1 MFRQLYQRLC
11 GILLAAVLLAVLLA
25 GGIGLYSSTTY
36 YVDGF
41 SAALETVAQSDLPQS
56 IRGALTAE
64 QDDAVILSQLEAAVN
79 RYAGILALDE
89 NRAAYILS
97 ARDASVI
104 YPASLRPGTLTVTEN
119 LSAAMRGGKG
129 TRTSLFGEYLDG
141 ALFIKN
147 GDNPQDGFIF
157 YVRDNKTSLDRMLQ
171 THTAAILWALLAGL
185 ILSLAAGFFMTRIT
199 MKPLQQLSHRAEN
212 FSKGNFEPSLEKL
225 PSGEMGELVKTFNQ
239 MGAVMNST
247 LNQIN
252 ADKHKIEAILEH
264 INNGIIAF
272 DTDQNIVHINPAARR
287 MLRIENPR
295 EVRFD
300 PLFRSLNAD
309 VCMAEFLYLDLSK
322 TEGRDLLV
330 GTNHIKAYFVPF
342 KLDET
347 RTAGVVCVFEDVT
360 EQFTLE
366 AARQKFVAEVSHE
379 LKTPL
384 TTIRT
389 YTETLLNG
397 YLDDKR
403 TATALLNTV
412 QNETDKMTAL
422 VQNLLILNRFD
433 MQRVQMEREYFSVD
447 DMLRALV
454 KMFSLEAEQKGI
466 ELTYNRTTELP
477 DLYADQGQIERALKN
492 IISNSIKYCSRGD
505 KIQVFAG
512 SLYNNNLYI
521 KVEDSGKGIPK
532 SDLEHVFERFYRVD
546 KARSR
551 DRGGTGLG
559 LAITKEIIE
568 SHGGT
573 IEIES
578 EFSKYTRV
586 TISLPTTDEKQEK
599 HQG

>member
-1 MFRQLYQRLC
+1 MFRQLYQRLTL
-11 GILLAAVLLAVLLA
+11 LLAAVILIAVLIA
-25 GGIGLYSSTTY
+25 GGIGVYLSADFYMDEFSSAMAE
-36 YVDGF
+36 VQ
-41 SAALETVAQSDLPQS
+41 ARNLPQE
-56 IRGALTAE
+56 IHNILTTEEEAE
-64 QDDAVILSQLEAAVN
+64 AAEAKLQGLLKEYDGILSVNHHRAVFV
-79 RYAGILALDE
+79 
-89 NRAAYILS
+89 LS

-104 YPASLRPGTLTVTEN
+104 APSSLRPGTLTVTPN
-119 LSAAMRGGKG
+119 LSAAMRAAKG
-129 TRTSLFGEYLDG
+129 DERKFFGDYLDY
-141 ALFIKN
+141 AYFIKN
-147 GDNPQDGFIF
+147 GDEPKDGFIF
-157 YVRDNKTSLDRMLQ
+157 YVRDDKAELY
-171 THTAAILWALLAGL
+171 AAVQKQLRGLLWALLAGL
-185 ILSLAAGFFMTRIT
+185 ILALLGGLILTRIT
-199 MKPLQQLSHRAEN
+199 MKPLRQLSRRAEN

-225 PSGEMGELVKTFNQ
+225 PAGELGELVKTFNQ
-239 MGAVMNST
+239 MGTVMNYS
-247 LNQIN
+247 LKQNN
-252 ADKHKIEAILEH
+252 AEKHKIEAILEH

-272 DTDQNIVHINPAARR
+272 DTNQNIVHINSAAKR
-287 MLRIENPR
+287 MFHIEKPE

-300 PLFRSLNAD
+300 RFFRSLDAG
-309 VCMAEFLYLDLSK
+309 VCMAEFLYLDRFN
-322 TEGRDLLV
+322 TEERDLLV
-330 GTNHIKAYFVPF
+330 DTNHIKAYIVPF
-342 KLDET
+342 KIDDT

-360 EQFTLE
+360 EQFNLE

-403 TATALLNTV
+403 TATTLLNTV

-447 DMLRALV
+447 EMLRALV

-466 ELTYNRTTELP
+466 EISYNRTTEIPQLF
-477 DLYADQGQIERALKN
+477 ADQGQIERALKN
-492 IISNSIKYCSRGD
+492 IISNSIKYSAGGD
-505 KIQVFAG
+505 KIQIFAG
-512 SLYNNNLYI
+512 SLYNNRLYI
-521 KVEDSGKGIPK
+521 KVEDTGKGIPK

-578 EFSKYTRV
+578 EFGKFTRV
-586 TISLPTTDEKQEK
+586 TINLPATPEEE
-599 HQG
+599 

>member
-1 MFRQLYQRLC
+1 M
-11 GILLAAVLLAVLLA
+11 V
-25 GGIGLYSSTTY
+25 SSATFY
-36 YVDGF
+36 IENF
-41 SAALETVAQSDLPQS
+41 SASMQMAGSSDLTAS
-56 IRGALTAE
+56 IYTALTAE
-64 QDDAVILSQLEAAVN
+64 QDDAVTLTQLESTIN
-79 RYAGILALDE
+79 RYAGTLALNE
-89 NRAAYILS
+89 NRSAYILS

-104 YPASLRPGTLTVTEN
+104 YPASLRPGTLAVTDN
-119 LSAAMRGGKG
+119 LSAAMRGGNG
-129 TRTSLFGEYLDG
+129 NEYSFFGDYLDG
-141 ALFIKN
+141 AIFIKN

-157 YVRDNKTSLDRMLQ
+157 YVRDNKADLDRMLQ
-171 THTAAILWALLAGL
+171 SRASATLWALLAGL
-185 ILSLAAGFFMTRIT
+185 ALSLLAGFLMTRIT
-199 MKPLQQLSHRAEN
+199 MNPLQQLSRRAEN
-212 FSKGNFEPSLEKL
+212 FSRGNFEPSLEKL

-239 MGAVMNST
+239 MGLVMSNT
-247 LNQIN
+247 LKQIN
-252 ADKHKIEAILEH
+252 AEKHKIEAILEH

-272 DTDQNIVHINPAARR
+272 DTNQNIVHINPAARR
-287 MLRIENPR
+287 MLRIENPAN
-295 EVRFD
+295 VRFD
-300 PLFRSLNAD
+300 SLFRNLDAG
-309 VCMAEFLYLDLSK
+309 VCMAEFLYLDRSK
-322 TEGRDLLV
+322 TEERDLLV
-330 GTNHIKAYFVPF
+330 DTNHIKAYFVPF
-342 KLDET
+342 KIDDT
-347 RTAGVVCVFEDVT
+347 QTAGVVCVFEDVT

-403 TATALLNTV
+403 TATALLSTV

-433 MQRVQMEREYFSVD
+433 MQRVQIEREYFSVD

-454 KMFSLEAEQKGI
+454 KVFSLEAKQKGI
-466 ELTYNRTTELP
+466 DLTYNRTTELP
-477 DLYADQGQIERALKN
+477 DLFADQGQIERALKN
-492 IISNSIKYCSRGD
+492 IISNSIKYCSGGD
-505 KIQVFAG
+505 KIQIFAG
-512 SLYNNNLYI
+512 SLYNNKLYI

-578 EFSKYTRV
+578 EFSKFTRV
-586 TISLPTTDEKQEK
+586 TISLPTTEEKPETE
-599 HQG
+599 